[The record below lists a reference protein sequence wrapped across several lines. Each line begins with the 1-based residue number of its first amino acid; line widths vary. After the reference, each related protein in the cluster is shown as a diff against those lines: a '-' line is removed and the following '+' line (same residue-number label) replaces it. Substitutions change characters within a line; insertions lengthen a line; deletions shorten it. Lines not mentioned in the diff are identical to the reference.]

1 MPRRTRLAQS
11 AVGQV
16 TRTLIPWSAH
26 HMRPT
31 KAKRRA
37 SSSRRRTYRG
47 GGEWPEVGRP
57 PSGGVSL
64 EPEGGSGPTYGESDH
79 EFLIGAARRRQ
90 LISGEVETMQLWLDG
105 SQCKWLVNLKR
116 KAWAL
121 KDVAFTQER
130 DGAALAEHVR
140 DGVLRLPDAGHYLQ
154 KDAHKCIVLALI
166 EHLRR

>member
-1 MPRRTRLAQS
+1 M
-11 AVGQV
+11 
-16 TRTLIPWSAH
+16 
-26 HMRPT
+26 
-31 KAKRRA
+31 
-37 SSSRRRTYRG
+37 
-47 GGEWPEVGRP
+47 
-57 PSGGVSL
+57 
-64 EPEGGSGPTYGESDH
+64 
-79 EFLIGAARRRQ
+79 
-90 LISGEVETMQLWLDG
+90 ISGEVETMQLWLDG

-154 KDAHKCIVLALI
+154 KDAHECIVLALI